1 MNKNIQRIGVGNA
14 RFPNVNEDIGIVEP
28 GVFTFDSTTVTFDS
42 EVDTFDFDIIPLP
55 PVVIRDYSSVDYLET
70 DYK

>member
-1 MNKNIQRIGVGNA
+1 MADIQRIGVGNSKY
-14 RFPNVNEDIGIVEP
+14 PDIGGSNIIVEA

-42 EVDTFDFDIIPLP
+42 LVDTFDFDIIPLP
-55 PVVIRDYSSVDYLET
+55 PVVKKDYSSKDYSET